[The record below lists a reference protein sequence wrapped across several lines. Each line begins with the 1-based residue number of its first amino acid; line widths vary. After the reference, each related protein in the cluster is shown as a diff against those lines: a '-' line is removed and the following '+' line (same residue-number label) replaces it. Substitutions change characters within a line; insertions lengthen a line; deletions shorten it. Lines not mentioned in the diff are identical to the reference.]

1 MKIKEQ
7 PFESGGHDL
16 AGFASLDF
24 YAKQNFNTFARNI
37 SGYNPDR
44 FDPIAL
50 KIYVQHK
57 KVIVTLYALDK
68 FKQLPPAEKSRLPVR
83 KFKIRISWLNLL
95 SQVKHFDLIL
105 SEGKH
110 DIKEMLVMNK

>member
-24 YAKQNFNTFARNI
+24 FAKQNFNSFAENL

-44 FDPIAL
+44 FDPVAL

-68 FKQLPPAEKSRLPVR
+68 SKQLMPAQKNKLPVK
-83 KFKIRISWLNLL
+83 KFKIRVSWLTLL
-95 SQVKHFDLIL
+95 SQVKNFDLIL
-105 SEGKH
+105 SDGKH
-110 DIKEMLVMNK
+110 DLKEMLVMNK